1 MPAAGLIGV
10 PGVNENK
17 KDPMEVEAAV
27 DALNVALRLQQ
38 RSALAY
44 THMAG
49 TLVGFQFHGL
59 AEEMRSFA
67 LAELDDARHLV
78 EKITTLGGRPT
89 VEVAPIATHESSEEL
104 IAWLIDVETETIEA
118 LQDVI
123 PHTGQE
129 GRSEALEHRLEH
141 IIMRKQE
148 QVDALIRAAGGP
160 DA

>member
-1 MPAAGLIGV
+1 V
-10 PGVNENK
+10 SENK
-17 KDPMEVEAAV
+17 KDPMEVEKAIE
-27 DALNVALRLQQ
+27 ALNVALRLQH

-59 AEEMRSFA
+59 AEEMRTFA
-67 LAELDDARHLV
+67 PAELEDARHLV

-89 VEVAPIATHESSEEL
+89 VEVAEIQQHGNSAAL
-104 IAWLIDVETETIEA
+104 IEWLIEAETEAIEA

-123 PHTGQE
+123 PFTGQE

-148 QVDALIRAAGGP
+148 QVDALIRASGGP
-160 DA
+160 SGE

>member
-1 MPAAGLIGV
+1 VSDNDKEPLDLQAAI
-10 PGVNENK
+10 
-17 KDPMEVEAAV
+17 
-27 DALNVALRLQQ
+27 DALNAALRLQQ
-38 RSALAY
+38 RSAIAY

-78 EKITTLGGRPT
+78 EKITTLGGSPT
-89 VEVAPIATHESSEEL
+89 VEIAPIESRGDSEAL
-104 IAWLIDVETETIEA
+104 LRWLIEAETETIEA

-123 PHTGQE
+123 PTTGHE

-148 QVDALIRAAGGP
+148 QVDALIRASGG
-160 DA
+160 ASRG

>member
-1 MPAAGLIGV
+1 
-10 PGVNENK
+10 VNENK
-17 KDPMEVEAAV
+17 KDPMEVDEAV
-27 DALNVALRLQQ
+27 EALNVALRLQH

-44 THMAG
+44 AHMAG
-49 TLVGFQFHGL
+49 RLLGFQFHPL

-78 EKITTLGGRPT
+78 EKITTLGGEPT
-89 VEVAPIATHESSEEL
+89 VEIAPIESHADSEAM
-104 IAWLIDVETETIEA
+104 IRWTIDAETETIEA

-123 PHTGQE
+123 PTTGQE

-148 QVDALIRAAGGP
+148 QVDALIRASGGP
-160 DA
+160 SGG